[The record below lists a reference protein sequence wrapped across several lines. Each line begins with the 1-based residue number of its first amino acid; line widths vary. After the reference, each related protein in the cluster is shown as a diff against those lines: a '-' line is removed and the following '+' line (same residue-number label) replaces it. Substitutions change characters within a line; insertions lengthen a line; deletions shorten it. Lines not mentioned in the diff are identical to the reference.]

1 MERHYPYFKRWRPLI
16 NFINN
21 NNETPYIKFREFY
34 DKAFLKNQK
43 SIEALTMSSYY
54 PSKNEVDS
62 RFVNLKIIDDKEFIF
77 FTNYNSPKSRQ
88 FNEHN
93 QISAII
99 FWEKINIQ
107 IRMKAKIKKKSA
119 SYNKSYFLKRSIKKN
134 ALAISS
140 NQSEII
146 DSYEMVEQN
155 YEKSLESDNLKKC
168 PEYWGGYSFIP
179 YYFEFWEGHESR
191 LNKREVYEKSD
202 DSWKHLILQP

>member
-1 MERHYPYFKRWRPLI
+1 MI

-21 NNETPYIKFREFY
+21 NNETPYIKFKEFY
-34 DKAFLKNQK
+34 DKALLRKQK
-43 SIEALTMSSYY
+43 SIEAITVSSYH
-54 PSKNEVDS
+54 PNKNEVDS

-77 FTNYNSPKSRQ
+77 FTNFNSPKSRQ

-99 FWEKINIQ
+99 FWDKINIQ
-107 IRMKAKIKKKSA
+107 IRMKAIIKKKSS
-119 SYNKSYFLKRSIKKN
+119 SYNQSYFSKRSIRKN

-140 NQSEII
+140 NQSEVI
-146 DSYEMVEQN
+146 DSYEMVKQN

-168 PEYWGGYSFIP
+168 PDYWGGYAFTP

-191 LNKREVYEKSD
+191 LNKREVYEKSN
-202 DSWKHLILQP
+202 IQF